1 MSDPALA
8 RPWAAMILG
17 AGRGE
22 RMRPLTD
29 TTPKSMLEV
38 RGVPLIERHVR
49 ALAGAGIRTLTV
61 NLAWLGADIRRHLG
75 DGSRFGVE
83 IRYSEEAPRALE
95 TAGGIVRAL
104 PTLEPGPF
112 AVVNADVYSDYP
124 FERLGIAAQADAHL
138 VLVPNPPQHPRGDF
152 GLDGGWAL
160 ADAPRRFTFAGI
172 AVYRTALFAG
182 LDDGVR
188 ALRPLLVEA
197 MAAKRCTA
205 ELYRGI
211 WEDVGTP
218 ERLRAL
224 NSGDRLQ

>member
-1 MSDPALA
+1 
-8 RPWAAMILG
+8 MILA

-29 TTPKSMLEV
+29 ATPKPMLEV

-61 NLAWLGADIRRHLG
+61 NLAWLGAEIRRHLG
-75 DGSRFGVE
+75 NGARFGVE
-83 IRYSEEAPRALE
+83 IRYSEEQPRALE

-104 PTLEPGPF
+104 PMLEPGPF
-112 AVVNADVYSDYP
+112 AVVNADVFSDYP
-124 FERLGIAAQADAHL
+124 FERLGIAPDADAHL
-138 VLVPNPPQHPRGDF
+138 VLVPNPPQHPLGDF
-152 GLDGGWAL
+152 GLEGGRAI
-160 ADAPRRFTFAGI
+160 AEAPQRFTFAGI

-182 LDDGVR
+182 LTDGVR
-188 ALRPLLVEA
+188 PLRPVLVEA

-205 ELYRGI
+205 ELYPGV

-218 ERLRAL
+218 ERLQAL
-224 NSGDRLQ
+224 NSDDRLQ

>member
-1 MSDPALA
+1 MSAGGLE
-8 RPWAAMILG
+8 RPKTAMILA

-29 TTPKSMLEV
+29 TIPKPMLEV

-61 NLAWLGADIRRHLG
+61 NLAWLGGAIRRHLG
-75 DGSRFGVE
+75 DGSRFGVA

-95 TAGGIVRAL
+95 AAGGIVRAL

-112 AVVNADVYSDYP
+112 VVVNADVFSDYP
-124 FERLGIAAQADAHL
+124 FEHLGIVPDADAHL
-138 VLVPNPPQHPRGDF
+138 VLVPNPPQHPHGDF
-152 GLDGGWAL
+152 GIVGAR
-160 ADAPRRFTFAGI
+160 AVAAAPRQFTFAGI

-182 LDDGVR
+182 LADGAR

-197 MAAKRCTA
+197 MAAQRCTA
-205 ELYRGI
+205 ELYRGL

-218 ERLRAL
+218 ERLRTL
-224 NSGDRLQ
+224 NRDDRLQ

>member
-1 MSDPALA
+1 
-8 RPWAAMILG
+8 MILA

-29 TTPKSMLEV
+29 VTPKPMLEV

-49 ALAGAGIRTLTV
+49 ALAGAGIRALTV

-75 DGSRFGVE
+75 DGSRFGVA
-83 IRYSEEAPRALE
+83 IRYSEEAPQALE

-104 PTLEPGPF
+104 PMLGTGPF
-112 AVVNADVYSDYP
+112 AVVNADVFSDYP
-124 FERLGIAAQADAHL
+124 FDRLGIGPDADAHL
-138 VLVPNPPQHPRGDF
+138 VLVPNPPQHPQGDF
-152 GLDGGWAL
+152 GIEGDLAL
-160 ADAPRRFTFAGI
+160 AAAPRRFTFAGI
-172 AVYRTALFAG
+172 AVYRPALFAG
-182 LDDGVR
+182 LADGAR
-188 ALRPLLVEA
+188 PLRPVLVEA

-205 ELYRGI
+205 ELYHGI

>member
-1 MSDPALA
+1 MSAGGLE
-8 RPWAAMILG
+8 RPKAAMILA

-29 TTPKSMLEV
+29 ATPKPMLEV
-38 RGVPLIERHVR
+38 RGVPLIEHHVR

-61 NLAWLGADIRRHLG
+61 NLAWLGGAIRHHLG
-75 DGSRFGVE
+75 DGSRFGVA
-83 IRYSEEAPRALE
+83 IRYSEEAPGPLE
-95 TAGGIVRAL
+95 AAGGIVRAL

-112 AVVNADVYSDYP
+112 AVVNADVFSDYP
-124 FERLGIAAQADAHL
+124 FERLGIAPHADAHL
-138 VLVPNPPQHPRGDF
+138 VLVPNPPQHPHGDF
-152 GLDGGWAL
+152 GIAGDRAV
-160 ADAPRRFTFAGI
+160 AAAPRRFTFAGI

-182 LDDGVR
+182 LADGVR

-197 MAAKRCTA
+197 MAAQRCTA
-205 ELYRGI
+205 ELYRGL